1 MSSEIRTVRP
11 VLRGAVSAVV
21 LAVAVLAG
29 LAAPGLAAPAH
40 AASPQA
46 AQAVSAQAVSAQA
59 AQAAPAQAAQAAPG
73 QAAPARAATAPAAL
87 PADTVGQIAKGLLG
101 SRLYV
106 TSDSGANLSAAD
118 QQQIRSALDGDHD
131 ADIRAVVVRN
141 DVSGPQVGQMLK
153 AVANRVGKGQT
164 YVAIT
169 ADGTRMGGISKKLD
183 TNEINQLV
191 TRTDGSP
198 LKQRLIQFGNLA
210 EKKVDD
216 KARSGA
222 VVGYVVIGVL
232 VVIAAAVTSAVLVA
246 RKRRRERHAR
256 QMADLKQGV
265 QEDVT
270 LLGEDI
276 ARLDLNVMDPGLD
289 PETRADYERAM
300 NSYDKA
306 KTATERAQK
315 PQDMQAVTTALE
327 DGRYYM
333 TATRARLAGEPVP
346 ERRPPCF
353 FNPQHGPSVQDVTW
367 APPGGVARSVPAC
380 AADAR
385 AVLEGH
391 DPDVRMVPYGGARRP
406 YWDAGPAYAPYAG
419 GYYYGYGG
427 FDLLSGLLL
436 GTALGS
442 MMGGGFGWGGGY
454 YGDGG
459 DGFGG
464 GDGGFG
470 GDGGDVGGGWDFG
483 SGDFG
488 GGGDWGGNDFG
499 GF

>member
-1 MSSEIRTVRP
+1 M
-11 VLRGAVSAVV
+11 LRAALSATI
-21 LAVAVLAG
+21 LAVAALAG
-29 LAAPGLAAPAH
+29 LAAPALTAPAH
-40 AASPQA
+40 AATAQATSTQA
-46 AQAVSAQAVSAQA
+46 A
-59 AQAAPAQAAQAAPG
+59 
-73 QAAPARAATAPAAL
+73 RL
-87 PADTVGQIAKGLLG
+87 PADNVGQIAHGLLG

-106 TSDSGANLSAAD
+106 TTDSGANLSSAD
-118 QQQIRSALDGDHD
+118 QQQIKSALDGDQD

-183 TNEINQLV
+183 TGEINQLV

-216 KARSGA
+216 KAQSGA

-232 VVIAAAVTSAVLVA
+232 IVIAAAVVSVVLVA
-246 RKRRRERHAR
+246 RRRRRERHAR
-256 QMADLKQGV
+256 QMADLKRGV

-276 ARLDLNVMDPGLD
+276 ARLDLNVMDPDLD
-289 PETRADYERAM
+289 PDTRGDYERAM

-306 KTATERAQK
+306 KAATERAEK

-385 AVLEGH
+385 AVLAGH
-391 DPDVRMVPYGGARRP
+391 DPDVRMVPYGDARRP

-427 FDLLSGLLL
+427 FDMLSGLLL

-454 YGDGG
+454 YGDGFGG

>member
-1 MSSEIRTVRP
+1 MSSAIRTVRP
-11 VLRGAVSAVV
+11 VLRAAAAAMI
-21 LAVAVLAG
+21 LAVALLAG
-29 LAAPGLAAPAH
+29 LAAPGLAATART
-40 AASPQA
+40 
-46 AQAVSAQAVSAQA
+46 
-59 AQAAPAQAAQAAPG
+59 APAQAAT
-73 QAAPARAATAPAAL
+73 APAAAL

-106 TSDSGANLSAAD
+106 TTDSGANLSQAD
-118 QQQIRSALDGDHD
+118 RQEITSALGKDGD

-141 DVSGPQVGQMLK
+141 DVTGPAVGQMLK

-169 ADGTRMGGISKKLD
+169 ADGTRMGGISKKLGS
-183 TNEINQLV
+183 TEINQLV

-216 KARSGA
+216 KSHSSA

-232 VVIAAAVTSAVLVA
+232 ILLAAGVVSLVLVA
-246 RKRRRERHAR
+246 RRRRRARDAR

-276 ARLDLNVMDPGLD
+276 ARLDLNVMDRGLD
-289 PETRADYERAM
+289 PEIRAVYERAM

-306 KTATERAQK
+306 KAATERAQK
-315 PQDMQAVTTALE
+315 PADMQAVTTALE

-333 TATRARLAGEPVP
+333 TATRARLAGEAVP

-419 GYYYGYGG
+419 GYYYGFGG
-427 FDLLSGLLL
+427 FDLLGGLMI

-442 MMGGGFGWGGGY
+442 VMGGGFGGGY
-454 YGDGG
+454 YGDGFG
-459 DGFGG
+459 GG

-488 GGGDWGGNDFG
+488 GGGDFGGNDFG